1 MAGRDGDSDVAHD
14 PVAHL
19 VQLGGD
25 VIRWLFLIL
34 LLPSLTYGQVEVLS
48 FDPPVKQGVVVGGN
62 YSPADVAKAKEVLAA
77 TEAKELKLK
86 DDEFELIE
94 PTKNAKDPLQFQS
107 LTNKVHQLIRV
118 KPNVPFAIWGK
129 RRGEPIAKVHEF
141 EAKPYEWGIIHA
153 IAKANGSEILVAN
166 RNGRNRDTDP
176 PEEVDRVKVV
186 VGAVKPD
193 DPPGPNPDDPKPPMP
208 GEGFR
213 VLIVRETADLANLT
227 PQQVAIFTAKDVRDY
242 LNSKTVL
249 EGNQRA
255 YRIWDKDTDV
265 SREATHWKEA
275 MARPRTTLPWVLVSN
290 GKDGYEGPLP
300 KNVDEMMA
308 LLRKYGEGK

>member
-1 MAGRDGDSDVAHD
+1 M
-14 PVAHL
+14 
-19 VQLGGD
+19 
-25 VIRWLFLIL
+25 IRWLFLIL
-34 LLPSLTYGQVEVLS
+34 LLPSLAYGQVEVLS

-166 RNGRNRDTDP
+166 RNGKNRDTDP

-213 VLIVRETADLANLT
+213 VLIVLESRDLSTL
-227 PQQVAIFTAKDVRDY
+227 PSSQVAALTAREVREY
-242 LNSKTVL
+242 LNAKCVK
-249 EGNQRA
+249 EGNQPEW
-255 YRIWDKDTDV
+255 RIWDKDTDI
-265 SREATHWKEA
+265 SRESEHWKEA
-275 MARPRTTLPWVLVSN
+275 MKRPRPSLPYLLISN
-290 GKDGYEGPLP
+290 GKAGYEGPMP
-300 KNVDEMMA
+300 KDTAALMA
-308 LLRKYGEGK
+308 ELKKIGGN